1 MIMQKQFLP
10 IGLDFAKKDLRAA
23 FLLSFLIN
31 TSDYYTQNDKDADGW
46 FYCTADNLKE
56 RIGFTRADIQH
67 AVTVL
72 CAMNLLQ
79 TQKRGMPAKIY
90 YRVNTDVAIY
100 TNACLL
106 ENDKQVCTKT
116 TNKFAENQQTSLHE
130 NDKQVCINPANKFV
144 EIQQTSLSENDSNK
158 ELIYKELNNKNKK
171 QEPKE
176 EEDANFS
183 NSLPTPKV
191 SVSKKSK
198 NWFSAEKVQEIVF
211 GLIQRFYPNQQ
222 KGWGDLLNEY
232 FNNVKSAKTK
242 IKKEAS
248 FLKNVSQDAERLLEH
263 CSAAQIQDSAIIAY
277 LDLAEENAW
286 QSLTKWTG
294 EKGENYKTKLKSF
307 ELAIQNDAQSGEWN
321 MQDARF
327 ANPAYFNYFMEYI
340 YKKYTL
346 GSIRKTRDNQVS
358 QKQQFAVLVS
368 KLSTDLKTFGSD
380 LKDVAARLEKEVR
393 DYNNPHTKPKN
404 GFSKQPKDFDFWLN
418 NKEWEKVELK
428 APKTA
433 PTTPQ
438 TPKAEPIYQ
447 IPEKAQISEN
457 KQPLPTPVSV
467 PISVS
472 TAGEYFPQWLPEIA
486 YVFFIQDLTTKTRT
500 KAGGL
505 LPTLIAEGVNSG
517 SSFLEWIKSNIKGYP
532 EDCEFV
538 DSKLLALWD
547 KLETQIRK
555 AKTA

>member
-1 MIMQKQFLP
+1 
-10 IGLDFAKKDLRAA
+10 
-23 FLLSFLIN
+23 
-31 TSDYYTQNDKDADGW
+31 
-46 FYCTADNLKE
+46 
-56 RIGFTRADIQH
+56 
-67 AVTVL
+67 
-72 CAMNLLQ
+72 
-79 TQKRGMPAKIY
+79 
-90 YRVNTDVAIY
+90 
-100 TNACLL
+100 L

-130 NDKQVCINPANKFV
+130 NDKQVCTNSANKFV

-158 ELIYKELNNKNKK
+158 ELIYKELNNNNKK
-171 QEPKE
+171 QELKE
-176 EEDANFS
+176 EEDANFA
-183 NSLPTPKV
+183 NSLHTPKV

-242 IKKEAS
+242 IKQEAG
-248 FLKNVSQDAERLLEH
+248 FLKNVSQDAERLLEY

-327 ANPAYFNYFMEYI
+327 ANTAYFNYFMEYI

-393 DYNNPHTKPKN
+393 DYNNPHTKPLN
-404 GFSKQPKDFDFWLN
+404 GFSKQPKDFDFWLK

-428 APKTA
+428 TPKTA
-433 PTTPQ
+433 TTAPQ

-457 KQPLPTPVSV
+457 LGLMNITPKYKVLGDAAEKAKAMQGKVFVWNENESKYANAELFRKLSGINQPTLLGAKIFNITDFTNYCVANFGVSV
-467 PISVS
+467 SDAAMLAKELCYLIPEPHQVQIS
-472 TAGEYFPQWLPEIA
+472 AAEREQFPAI
-486 YVFFIQDLTTKTRT
+486 DM
-500 KAGGL
+500 
-505 LPTLIAEGVNSG
+505 
-517 SSFLEWIKSNIKGYP
+517 
-532 EDCEFV
+532 
-538 DSKLLALWD
+538 SKYAF
-547 KLETQIRK
+547 TS
-555 AKTA
+555 KTA

>member
-1 MIMQKQFLP
+1 
-10 IGLDFAKKDLRAA
+10 
-23 FLLSFLIN
+23 
-31 TSDYYTQNDKDADGW
+31 
-46 FYCTADNLKE
+46 
-56 RIGFTRADIQH
+56 
-67 AVTVL
+67 
-72 CAMNLLQ
+72 
-79 TQKRGMPAKIY
+79 
-90 YRVNTDVAIY
+90 
-100 TNACLL
+100 
-106 ENDKQVCTKT
+106 
-116 TNKFAENQQTSLHE
+116 
-130 NDKQVCINPANKFV
+130 
-144 EIQQTSLSENDSNK
+144 
-158 ELIYKELNNKNKK
+158 
-171 QEPKE
+171 
-176 EEDANFS
+176 
-183 NSLPTPKV
+183 
-191 SVSKKSK
+191 
-198 NWFSAEKVQEIVF
+198 VQEIVF

-248 FLKNVSQDAERLLEH
+248 FLKNVSQDAERLLEY

-327 ANPAYFNYFMEYI
+327 ANTAYFNYFMEYI

-393 DYNNPHTKPKN
+393 DYNNPHTKPLN
-404 GFSKQPKDFDFWLN
+404 GFSKQPKDFDFWLK

-428 APKTA
+428 TPKTA
-433 PTTPQ
+433 TTAPQ

-457 KQPLPTPVSV
+457 KQPLPAPVSV

-472 TAGEYFPQWLPEIA
+472 TTGEYLPEWLPEIS

-505 LPTLIAEGVNSG
+505 ISTLIAECVSSG

-538 DSKLLALWD
+538 DSKLLAVWD
-547 KLETQIRK
+547 KLETQIKK